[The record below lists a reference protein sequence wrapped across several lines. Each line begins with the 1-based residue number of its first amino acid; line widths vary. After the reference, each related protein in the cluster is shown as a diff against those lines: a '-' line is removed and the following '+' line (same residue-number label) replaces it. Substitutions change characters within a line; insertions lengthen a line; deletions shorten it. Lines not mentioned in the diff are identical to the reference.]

1 MRKLWV
7 CGLALGMAGLVGCS
21 GTGEDSKEAAP
32 SATPSAVTLA
42 ISGRVKV
49 ELSTDGKGPDIG
61 KPCTP
66 PPGSKVKAGAEV
78 RVTDGDGEILGT
90 SRLKPA
96 YTYGIEDSLKT
107 CELDFLFKVP
117 GASENYVMT
126 VEGFPPMP
134 YTREDIRR
142 GLSLWETDQG
152 TLSQG

>member
-1 MRKLWV
+1 MRKLWA

-49 ELSTDGKGPDIG
+49 ELSTDGKGPEIG

-78 RVTDGDGEILGT
+78 RVTDGDGELLGAY
-90 SRLKPA
+90 RLEPGVTLGSIVK
-96 YTYGIEDSLKT
+96 S
-107 CELDFLFKVP
+107 CEFGFSFKVP
-117 GASENYVMT
+117 GASESYVMT
-126 VEGFPPMP
+126 VEGFPPTP

-142 GLSLWETDQG
+142 GISVWETDQG
-152 TLSQG
+152 TLSQ

>member
-49 ELSTDGKGPDIG
+49 ELSTDDTGPDIG

-66 PPGSKVKAGAEV
+66 PPGSKVKSGAEV
-78 RVTDGDGEILGT
+78 RVTDGDGKILGT
-90 SRLKPA
+90 DRLEPGFA
-96 YTYGIEDSLKT
+96 NGSVLIS
-107 CELDFLFKVP
+107 CEFGFFFKVP

-126 VEGFPPMP
+126 VEGFPPMS

-142 GLSLWETDQG
+142 GLSLWETDRG

>member
-1 MRKLWV
+1 MRKLWA

-66 PPGSKVKAGAEV
+66 PPGSKVKSGAEV
-78 RVTDGDGEILGT
+78 RVTDGDGKILGT
-90 SRLKPA
+90 YRLKPGFA
-96 YTYGIEDSLKT
+96 NGSVLKS
-107 CELDFLFKVP
+107 CEFGFLFKVP

-126 VEGFPPMP
+126 VEGFPPMS

-142 GLSLWETDQG
+142 GISLWETDQG